1 MSGFSPAEILR
12 EAEAGGAEPLV
23 FGKSVE
29 GRELVAFKKGEGEVK
44 MLLVGRLHGNEPA
57 PSLALV
63 EFLKRCQ
70 PEKVSVYVVP
80 LANPDGAWLY
90 FHLWQERPWPHWL
103 NSFAEARTNRAGV
116 DLNRDWLRLS
126 QPETKALAA
135 LFLRIMPHVVLDHH
149 EFYWKDGFPPSIP
162 LQDGGFLATL
172 TDAPYPTVDP
182 GIKELSRQL
191 MEVASEKAS
200 ASTGWYIKLRHFL
213 ASRDR
218 GAIADPS
225 FFGVYAALNGAVKLL
240 AESWGVGCST
250 LMLRERIAFHLAV
263 AEAAL
268 EWAEERAD
276 ELKSRGRG
284 ELELDGEGDGLK
296 ELLSRH
302 GFPIKQEGRGWKV
315 RIERRRLPFFKALEK
330 GGLHEERPGV

>member
-1 MSGFSPAEILR
+1 ME
-12 EAEAGGAEPLV
+12 EAEASGAEPLI

-29 GRELVAFKKGEGEVK
+29 GRDLVAFKKGEGEVK

-63 EFLKRCQ
+63 EFLKKCQ

-80 LANPDGAWLY
+80 LANPDGAWMY
-90 FHLWQERPWPHWL
+90 FRLWQERPWPHWL
-103 NSFAEARTNRAGV
+103 NSFPEARTNRAGV
-116 DLNRDWLRLS
+116 DLNRDWLNLS

-135 LFLRIMPHVVLDHH
+135 LFLRIMPHIILDHH
-149 EFYWKDGFPPSIP
+149 EFYWKDGFPPAIP

-172 TDAPYPTVDP
+172 TDAPYPMVDP
-182 GIKELSRQL
+182 YIKELSRQL
-191 MEVASEKAS
+191 MAAVSEKAS
-200 ASTGWYIKLRHFL
+200 AATGWQIKLRHFL
-213 ASRDR
+213 ASKDG

-225 FFGVYAALNGAVKLL
+225 FFGVYAALNGAAKLL

-250 LMLRERIAFHLAV
+250 LMLRERITFHLAV

-268 EWAEERAD
+268 EWAEVKAD
-276 ELKSRGRG
+276 ELKSKDKG
-284 ELELDGEGDGLK
+284 EVELSVEGDDLK

-302 GFPIKQEGRGWKV
+302 GFSIKRKGRGWKV
-315 RIERRRLPFFKALEK
+315 RIEHRRLPFFTALEK
-330 GGLHEERPGV
+330 GGLHEKRLDI